1 MPRRSNFQADCSAL
15 MDSSKV
21 YDIDN
26 VYLSDRGWA
35 YRHYTNR
42 DKSTFWDEVLV
53 AGEVPSADSP
63 DPFGDAT
70 PTFQGAA
77 DGGDDTPSIDI
88 PEITDFSVALDT
100 LTPQAG
106 VAANAQSS
114 LEGTDLAGAT
124 YQWSSSDAS
133 AVFGTAT
140 AANTTVEF
148 SEEGTFTLSCVVSI
162 AYGAG
167 SDAISATAHQFD
179 IVVSAPA

>member
-1 MPRRSNFQADCSAL
+1 MPRRTNFQADCSAL

-53 AGEVPSADSP
+53 AGEVPAGDSP
-63 DPFGDAT
+63 DVFGAASPD
-70 PTFQGAA
+70 FQGAA
-77 DGGDDTPSIDI
+77 EGGDDVPSIDI
-88 PEITDFSVALDT
+88 PEIVDFSVVLDT
-100 LTPQAG
+100 LTPTVG
-106 VAANAQSS
+106 IAANAQSS
-114 LEGTDLAGAT
+114 IEGTDLAGAT
-124 YQWSSSDAS
+124 YQWESSDVS

-148 SEEGTFTLSCVVSI
+148 SAEGTYTLSCTVS
-162 AYGAG
+162 
-167 SDAISATAHQFD
+167 
-179 IVVSAPA
+179 VP

>member
-26 VYLSDRGWA
+26 VYLSDQGWA
-35 YRHYTNR
+35 YRHFKAK
-42 DKSTFWDEVLV
+42 DKSEFWDEILV
-53 AGEVPSADSP
+53 AGEVPAGDSP
-63 DPFGDAT
+63 DIFGTAS
-70 PTFQGAA
+70 PTFQGAGQ
-77 DGGDDTPSIDI
+77 GGDDLPSIDI
-88 PEITDFSVALDT
+88 PEITEFSVVLDN

-106 VAANAQSS
+106 VADNAQSS
-114 LEGTDLAGAT
+114 IEGTDLAGAT
-124 YQWSSSDAS
+124 YQWSSSDDS

-148 SEEGTFTLSCVVSI
+148 SEEGTFTLSCVVSV

-167 SDAISATAHQFD
+167 ESVSATAHQYD
-179 IVVSAPA
+179 IVVSAAA

>member
-15 MDSSKV
+15 METSKV

-70 PTFQGAA
+70 PTFQGAGQ
-77 DGGDDTPSIDI
+77 GGDDVPSIDI
-88 PEITDFSVALDT
+88 PEIRDFSIALDT
-100 LTPQAG
+100 ITPTVG
-106 VAANAQSS
+106 VAVNAQSALAGS
-114 LEGTDLAGAT
+114 DLAGAT

-133 AVFGTAT
+133 AVFGTDT
-140 AANTTVEF
+140 AADTTVEF

-162 AYGAG
+162 DYGA
-167 SDAISATAHQFD
+167 DTISATAHQYD
-179 IVVSAPA
+179 IVVAAA